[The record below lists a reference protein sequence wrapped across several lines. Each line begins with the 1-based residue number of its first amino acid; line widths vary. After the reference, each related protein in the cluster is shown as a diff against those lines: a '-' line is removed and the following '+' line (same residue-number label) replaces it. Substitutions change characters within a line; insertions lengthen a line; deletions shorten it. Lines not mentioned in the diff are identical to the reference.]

1 VEYTSEDAA
10 GLIQNKVSH
19 GDCANLGGNVGCP
32 SESKLDPAFQKV
44 AMPQKK
50 SRSVLNG
57 SGIRLGAMPSRGNQ
71 DSISDF
77 AGRSTR
83 AGGYESS

>member
-1 VEYTSEDAA
+1 MD
-10 GLIQNKVSH
+10 GLILIKVSH

-50 SRSVLNG
+50 SRSALNG
-57 SGIRLGAMPSRGNQ
+57 SGIKLGAMPSRG
-71 DSISDF
+71 DLT
-77 AGRSTR
+77 G
-83 AGGYESS
+83 